1 MEEYKFVPFC
11 AHTLL
16 LSQRFGT
23 SAMTLF
29 PLAAYLAV
37 GKDPVEETHVK
48 YSVGGESSLAD
59 DQTGS
64 LSVSHVSR
72 RHRVT
77 PCLVSGVWCHVSRHF
92 PRDNCL
98 LSLHAAT
105 TGRSVWRAETKQ
117 TNKQTLRE
125 TKQTL

>member
-1 MEEYKFVPFC
+1 
-11 AHTLL
+11 
-16 LSQRFGT
+16 
-23 SAMTLF
+23 MTFF

-37 GKDPVEETHVK
+37 GKDSVEETHVK

-64 LSVSHVSR
+64 LWVSHVSR

-77 PCLVSGVWCHVSRHF
+77 PCLVSGVTF
-92 PRDNCL
+92 PDTFHETTAF
-98 LSLHAAT
+98 SLHAAT